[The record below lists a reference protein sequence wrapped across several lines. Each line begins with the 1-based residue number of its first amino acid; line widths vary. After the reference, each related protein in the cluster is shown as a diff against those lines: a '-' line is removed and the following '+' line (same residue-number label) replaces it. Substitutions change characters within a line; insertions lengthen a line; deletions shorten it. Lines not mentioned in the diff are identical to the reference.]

1 VQSLEAAPK
10 VVGSK
15 QTIRAI
21 ESNQVSVVF
30 IARDTQ
36 EQLQDQLIEC
46 ANKHQVEIVFYDSM
60 EALGE
65 ACNVEVKTATAALIK

>member
-1 VQSLEAAPK
+1 MHNLEEAPK

-21 ESNQVSVVF
+21 ENNLVSTVY
-30 IARDTQ
+30 IARDAQ
-36 EQLQDQLIEC
+36 RQLQDQIINC
-46 ANKHQVEIVFYDSM
+46 AKTHQVEIVFYDSM
-60 EALGE
+60 EALGA